1 MLAIGRVRVA
11 LCAALFATLAVQGAA
26 GGSAHAA
33 TVNVDMVASPN
44 PLQSVVDGTYTE
56 QTADPPI
63 ATPDTPSCTE
73 TVVSHHLFQNSYY
86 QPALG
91 TLTPP
96 AGCPGPWSKVVVSF
110 SASVG
115 GVQFDRLADVFVG
128 AVDVFS
134 TSTSEPCCTPGATVS
149 WTWQKDVTEYSP
161 LFVQT
166 QPVTVFLNNV
176 NDSTYTGVYDVS
188 VGFTFYETGHG
199 AREGAHPDVVVPV
212 FDVNNSGGDGYFT
225 LGGSGQTGAAAVTLP
240 RNLLRLHAELFAQ
253 GHGPCE
259 EFWWADPGQCAGT
272 PYREVTV
279 SVDGNLAG
287 IAAVYPVVFTGGD
300 GPGLWEPI
308 PSPRAWNLRPYTV
321 DLTPFVGT
329 LVDGL
334 PHTIALGV
342 TGASFGSGDYWLV
355 GANLLGWVDAR
366 AIQTT
371 GALTSSDAPTALT
384 ESSTADPS
392 GNGIF
397 DVYSEQHTV
406 SWSGV
411 VAGSGGVVPTT
422 VRESTSASV
431 DETAVAQHS
440 SWDWTTSTTTGH
452 KTITSDSTYSLATT
466 ALTSFSFTDANTTSG
481 PGERGSHFDETMT
494 TAALGLAFNG
504 AECES
509 YSAGDAD
516 GSSYRRTLVAAAGV
530 IVSDQPTSSCPQTQS
545 ASTSSLTTPAALR
558 TALGTVPALAP
569 RGAGGV
575 DHRRTR

>member
-1 MLAIGRVRVA
+1 MHVKGRVRVA
-11 LCAALFATLAVQGAA
+11 LCAALLATLAFHGA
-26 GGSAHAA
+26 GGPARAA
-33 TVNVDMVASPN
+33 MMNIDAVAGPN
-44 PLQSVVDGTYTE
+44 PQGLVNGTFTE

-63 ATPDTPSCTE
+63 ATPDTPSCTV
-73 TVVSHHLFQNSYY
+73 TVVSHHLFHSSYY

-96 AGCPGPWSKVVVSF
+96 AGCPGPWSKVVLSF

-128 AVDVFS
+128 SADVFS
-134 TSTSEPCCTPGATVS
+134 TSTSEPCCTPGAVVS

-161 LFVQT
+161 LFAQT

-176 NDSTYTGVYDVS
+176 NDATYTGVYDVS
-188 VGFTFYETGHG
+188 VGFTFYETRHG
-199 AREGAHPDVVVPV
+199 VREGAHPDVVVPV
-212 FDVNNSGGDGYFT
+212 FDVSNSGGDGFFT
-225 LGGSGQTGAAAVTLP
+225 LGGAGQSGAAAVTLP

-259 EFWWADPGQCAGT
+259 EFWWGAPGQCGAGT

-279 SVDGNLAG
+279 SVDGVLAG

-342 TGASFGSGDYWLV
+342 TDASFGPGDYWLV
-355 GANLLGWVDAR
+355 GANLLGWVDGDAL
-366 AIQTT
+366 QTS
-371 GALTSSDAPTALT
+371 GHLTSVDATPALT
-384 ESSTADPS
+384 ENSTEDPS
-392 GNGIF
+392 GNAAF
-397 DVYSEQHTV
+397 DIYAEQHSV
-406 SWSGV
+406 SWSGTV
-411 VAGSGGVVPTT
+411 TGSHGTTPTT
-422 VRESTSASV
+422 VHESTSASV

-440 SWDWTTSTTTGH
+440 SWDWKTSTTTGH
-452 KTITSDSTYSLATT
+452 RTVTSDSTYSLATT
-466 ALTSFSFTDANTTSG
+466 ALTSFGFTDAGTTSG
-481 PGERGSHFDETMT
+481 PDGQSSQFSETMS
-494 TAALGLAFNG
+494 TAAVGLALNG

-509 YSAGDAD
+509 YSASDSEGDA
-516 GSSYRRTLVAAAGV
+516 YQRTLLAAAGEV
-530 IVSDQPTSSCPQTQS
+530 VADQPIAACPQAHAASMPVS
-545 ASTSSLTTPAALR
+545 ALEGHAVSQLVR
-558 TALGTVPALAP
+558 TVPARVL
-569 RGAGGV
+569 RGVGGV